1 MSKNV
6 KSIRVDEVE
15 GLVFDDAFDYLKK
28 FVKDNEEELVKI
40 TSEIKSRKG
49 NKRAIIGSLNQQ
61 IVFNRKKRP
70 SYAKKMVCA
79 RNKVSK
85 RLGNAKK

>member
-1 MSKNV
+1 MNKFGNN
-6 KSIRVDEVE
+6 
-15 GLVFDDAFDYLKK
+15 GLNRL
-28 FVKDNEEELVKI
+28 
-40 TSEIKSRKG
+40 KSRMNGPAKDETPG
-49 NKRAIIGSLNQQ
+49 IGSTDQQIAEAKRKYADIVARNKKKIVGSLNQQ
-61 IVFNRKKRP
+61 IVFNRKRNP